1 MTINQLSIFL
11 ENKAG
16 TLVNLFETLKKANI
30 QMIATSVADTVEYGI
45 CRIICTEPSRA
56 YKVLKDSDVAVTVS
70 DVFAIELDNKPGS
83 AADAIQIFSK
93 EGISITY
100 MYSFIIGGKGVL
112 IFRTDSEDKAKEV
125 ITLNKIKVLSED
137 NLSSLV

>member
-56 YKVLKDSDVAVTVS
+56 YKVLKNADVAVTVS

-93 EGISITY
+93 QGISITY

-112 IFRTDSEDKAKEV
+112 IFRTDNEDRAKEV
-125 ITLNKIKVLSED
+125 ITLNNIKVLSEED
-137 NLSSLV
+137 LSSLV

>member
-56 YKVLKDSDVAVTVS
+56 YKVLKNADVAVTVS

-83 AADAIQIFSK
+83 AADAIQIFSRQ
-93 EGISITY
+93 GISITY

-112 IFRTDSEDKAKEV
+112 IFRTDSEDRAKEV
-125 ITLNKIKVLSED
+125 ITLNNIKVLSEED
-137 NLSSLV
+137 LSSLV

>member
-56 YKVLKDSDVAVTVS
+56 YKVLKNADVAVTVS

-83 AADAIQIFSK
+83 AADAIQIFSRQ
-93 EGISITY
+93 GISITY

-112 IFRTDSEDKAKEV
+112 IFRTDSEDRAKEV
-125 ITLNKIKVLSED
+125 ISLNNIKVLSEED
-137 NLSSLV
+137 LSSLV

>member
-56 YKVLKDSDVAVTVS
+56 YKVLTDADVAVTVS

-93 EGISITY
+93 QGISITY

-112 IFRTDSEDKAKEV
+112 IFRTDSEDRAKEV
-125 ITLNKIKVLSED
+125 ITLNNIKVLSEED
-137 NLSSLV
+137 LSSLV

>member
-56 YKVLKDSDVAVTVS
+56 YKVLTDADVAVTVS

-93 EGISITY
+93 QGISITY

-112 IFRTDSEDKAKEV
+112 IFRTDSEDRAKEV
-125 ITLNKIKVLSED
+125 ITLNNIKVLSEED
-137 NLSSLV
+137 LSSLI

>member
-56 YKVLKDSDVAVTVS
+56 YKVLTDADVAVTVS

-93 EGISITY
+93 QGISITY

-112 IFRTDSEDKAKEV
+112 IFRTDSEDRAKEV
-125 ITLNKIKVLSED
+125 LTLNNIKALSEED
-137 NLSSLV
+137 LSSLV